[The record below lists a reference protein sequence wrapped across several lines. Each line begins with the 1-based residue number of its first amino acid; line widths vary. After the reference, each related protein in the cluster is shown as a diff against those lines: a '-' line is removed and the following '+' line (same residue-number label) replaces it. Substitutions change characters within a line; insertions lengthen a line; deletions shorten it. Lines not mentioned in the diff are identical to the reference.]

1 MKFGGSMLTTHL
13 RHFPN
18 LNNRDQD
25 WAQVFMYSKPYTKD
39 TKVMYGRFSTNLLLK
54 MFFLSGQMVFTCI
67 WQCVKTNS
75 TPVVHIKIA
84 GLKWMWITP

>member
-54 MFFLSGQMVFTCI
+54 MFFFEWPNGIYMYMAVCQN
-67 WQCVKTNS
+67 Q
-75 TPVVHIKIA
+75 
-84 GLKWMWITP
+84 